1 MNPDGEGRNRM
12 AAGGGIAERAVA
24 SLGRGFDLTADLK
37 LKFCKGE
44 EGGRLVEL
52 NEAQGRRDLPIP
64 GYGVVA
70 AAAGC
75 IRCDKGERVRLR
87 PDVLEFGQMS
97 ELFNHRCSVSGK
109 IPSGHF
115 NSMFGFESGS
125 WGPDARNTKLLG
137 LDACYITLFNV
148 HIHRYP
154 LRLRDQVRD
163 QVPSAWDPS
172 ALARFIEKYGTHIIV
187 GLSVGGSD
195 VVLVRQDKS
204 SKLSPSHLKQHLDDL
219 AHQLFTG
226 SCAYTPKSNRPP
238 TSSKFKAHPAFNN
251 VFDPQTISYDSFSAI
266 TEKDGISV
274 MCKRRGGDPSV
285 SSHCEW
291 LPTVAS
297 MPDAIHFDF
306 IPITS
311 LLKGVPGKGFL
322 SHAINLYLRYKPP
335 LSDLQYFLDFQSH
348 KMWAPVHND
357 LPLGPTGNMTNSAQ
371 SLHFTFMGPKLYV
384 NTDKVVV
391 GSRPVTGMRFF
402 LEGRKSNRLAIHL
415 QHLST
420 TPTMLANRISTPS
433 SAIWHS
439 SDQTPNHDAYLEHIN
454 GKNFAHVCTAP
465 VIHDDT
471 ATNSYFVTGAQLHVK
486 KHHGGFRVLH
496 LRLHFT
502 EVAACFI
509 VQSTWATL
517 SQCSSSPSSSELAMA
532 SPISGRLF
540 SAQEAAT
547 MVVLDSGVF
556 PTGPPPPLHAQRML
570 KFVDTCQMSKGP
582 QDSPGH
588 WLVTGARLGVERG
601 KLCMQVKFSL
611 LNINTSDATSTS

>member
-219 AHQLFTG
+219 AHQLFT
-226 SCAYTPKSNRPP
+226 
-238 TSSKFKAHPAFNN
+238 
-251 VFDPQTISYDSFSAI
+251 
-266 TEKDGISV
+266 
-274 MCKRRGGDPSV
+274 GGDPSV

-540 SAQEAAT
+540 SAISSPNKEQEAAT